1 MQTINITEEMKA
13 DAVKLIN
20 AVDVFKSKYG
30 LKLVDVQSFTY
41 EKRLTIY
48 GDRDENDEFDTW
60 DIRADGSTE
69 ISHIKPHE
77 NEEIEEEE

>member
-13 DAVKLIN
+13 DAAKLIN

-30 LKLVDVQSFTY
+30 LKMVDVQAFTI

-48 GDRDENDEFDTW
+48 GERDENDEFYAC
-60 DIRADGSTE
+60 DIRADGSIE
-69 ISHIKPHE
+69 ISHIYPRE